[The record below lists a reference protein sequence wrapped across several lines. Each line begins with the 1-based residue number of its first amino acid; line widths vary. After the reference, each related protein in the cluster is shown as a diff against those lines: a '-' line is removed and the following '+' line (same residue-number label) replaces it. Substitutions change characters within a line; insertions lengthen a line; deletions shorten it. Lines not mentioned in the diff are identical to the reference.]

1 MEEEEE
7 EEDEDDDEEDQVSC
21 RQCLDRIWKLL
32 CDYSSEQARHLS
44 AAPCG
49 GRCSCLVL
57 G

>member
-7 EEDEDDDEEDQVSC
+7 DDEDDDEENQVSC

-32 CDYSSEQARHLS
+32 CDYASEQAKHLS

>member
-1 MEEEEE
+1 MEEEE

-32 CDYSSEQARHLS
+32 CDCASERAKHLS
-44 AAPCG
+44 AAACG
-49 GRCSCLVL
+49 GPCSCLVL